1 MDVGA
6 LGADVGDAKS
16 DEGDEDDDLD
26 DADVDGDQWEG
37 EEEEEEEEEDVQVE
51 PEKVEPEWKQHMM
64 RDVIETVGGFSYGFD
79 DEHKD
84 TMNSHE
90 N

>member
-1 MDVGA
+1 MTWMMLTSTVTSGM
-6 LGADVGDAKS
+6 G
-16 DEGDEDDDLD
+16 E
-26 DADVDGDQWEG
+26 
-37 EEEEEEEEEDVQVE
+37 EEEEEEEEEDVHVE

-64 RDVIETVGGFSYGFD
+64 RDVIETVGGFNYGFD